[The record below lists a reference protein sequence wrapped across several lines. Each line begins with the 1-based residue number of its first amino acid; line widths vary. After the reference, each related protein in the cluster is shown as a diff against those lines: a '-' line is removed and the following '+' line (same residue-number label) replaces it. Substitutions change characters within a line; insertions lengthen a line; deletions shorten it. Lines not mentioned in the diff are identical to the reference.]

1 MQVTNLGLRSS
12 PAGRIDTQAGH
23 RATDDEN
30 LASLI
35 SWRTARR
42 NRLTRRGQDP
52 QIDYKFRN
60 QESETTI
67 LDICGTI
74 DGLNFH
80 KRAKETPCAPC
91 KAANARRE
99 RERRARII
107 AAQESEA
114 ASKPKRQKNPPHGSP
129 SRYQAHRR
137 EGETPCDKCRAGHA
151 KKQSERRARQKK
163 ANQ

>member
-30 LASLI
+30 LASFI
-35 SWRTARR
+35 IWRTARR

-52 QIDYKFRN
+52 QVDPKFRN
-60 QESETTI
+60 QEPETTI

-107 AAQESEA
+107 AAQELEA
-114 ASKPKRQKNPPHGSP
+114 VPKPKRQKNPPHGSP

-163 ANQ
+163 ASE